1 MIIHLQAD
9 AGAME
14 KKQHL
19 NILSY
24 ASTLI
29 VKSTHR
35 RNTLKGKLNERSIIC
50 FIDIFVN
57 F

>member
-35 RNTLKGKLNERSIIC
+35 RNMLKGKLNKRSIIC